1 MSTRCVR
8 RAFGFEKYHLW
19 ERARAQFS
27 FFNENTKPKALNPKL
42 LHTKMLSEHVGCS
55 SVKFD
60 NKRRSMWT
68 RLVCYFCITVFAHVD
83 TVRKKISYRTF
94 IEYDLDNYKIFMTRL
109 L

>member
-60 NKRRSMWT
+60 NQAA
-68 RLVCYFCITVFAHVD
+68 FHVD
-83 TVRKKISYRTF
+83 SF
-94 IEYDLDNYKIFMTRL
+94 GL
-109 L
+109 LFLYYCICTC